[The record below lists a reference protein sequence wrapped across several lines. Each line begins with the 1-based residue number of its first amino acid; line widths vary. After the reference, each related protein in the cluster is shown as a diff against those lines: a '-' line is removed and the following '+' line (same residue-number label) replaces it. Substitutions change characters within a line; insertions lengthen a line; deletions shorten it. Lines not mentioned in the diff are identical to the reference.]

1 MVMEVESSTRG
12 MAGLVID
19 ALVAGGVGTK
29 IEIDIP
35 ADEDRVV
42 VQRRFIVAAY
52 DRGIR
57 VSTQSVGV
65 AELRLTYL
73 GARDS
78 KPVVV
83 APVAAF
89 VRPGCCVPCALLPMN
104 PIHIKA
110 VSSEEGVN
118 MCGRHH
124 IDYHKGFLAP
134 AFWQRV
140 REFAERQA
148 AVGGKVVAA

>member
-1 MVMEVESSTRG
+1 M
-12 MAGLVID
+12 
-19 ALVAGGVGTK
+19 
-29 IEIDIP
+29 
-35 ADEDRVV
+35 
-42 VQRRFIVAAY
+42 
-52 DRGIR
+52 
-57 VSTQSVGV
+57 

-83 APVAAF
+83 APEKYESGMAASVAAF

-118 MCGRHH
+118 LCGRHH